1 MVRGCLNG
9 SEAYDL
15 NFVATFD
22 TTSCP
27 DEIKLVTHITTP
39 DTTLLVHHHRHFQ
52 RVPCFSCYSPYHSSA
67 KCAARRGDFL
77 FEHHRE
83 FICTHQI
90 TNAVSVLTFQHIT
103 VLERLQHVAGQEET
117 LQATT
122 TKLKDDA
129 CKRPLLAK
137 ISHSSSRDGPREANP
152 PSSFRNQPAATR
164 AAGPTTDEWFDV
176 GTNKKK
182 RVSRLNAASATPTAA
197 SSTTPLRR
205 PRSKAVEGTSKALI
219 QGSVTSAKPSVTK
232 LVNGPRT

>member
-1 MVRGCLNG
+1 MFILLLDVSFHCKLRDPQGRFLIRTSLRVHRYAPSTQSSHCLDF
-9 SEAYDL
+9 SAPHC
-15 NFVATFD
+15 AR
-22 TTSCP
+22 
-27 DEIKLVTHITTP
+27 TP
-39 DTTLLVHHHRHFQ
+39 
-52 RVPCFSCYSPYHSSA
+52 
-67 KCAARRGDFL
+67 AACRQTGR
-77 FEHHRE
+77 
-83 FICTHQI
+83 I
-90 TNAVSVLTFQHIT
+90 
-103 VLERLQHVAGQEET
+103 

-122 TKLKDDA
+122 INLKDDA
-129 CKRPLLAK
+129 CKAPLLTK
-137 ISHSSSRDGPREANP
+137 ISQFSSRDGPKEVNS
-152 PSSFRNQPAATR
+152 PSLSRVQPAASDGATR